1 MADVA
6 TPRGR
11 RSPSSRTSSK
21 ARRSTTQ
28 IGIEAEETRTNPQE
42 EAEEL
47 ALISQAR
54 EAIVAS
60 LMASAVG
67 LFGIG
72 AGITL
77 LTGRSLLFSG
87 GRQVAVGLAAAA
99 LTFGVGRLIGV
110 SLT

>member
-47 ALISQAR
+47 TLIYQAR

-60 LMASAVG
+60 LMAS
-67 LFGIG
+67 
-72 AGITL
+72 
-77 LTGRSLLFSG
+77 
-87 GRQVAVGLAAAA
+87 AVGLAAAA

>member
-28 IGIEAEETRTNPQE
+28 IGIEAEETRTNPLE

-47 ALISQAR
+47 ALIYQAR

-60 LMASAVG
+60 LMAS
-67 LFGIG
+67 
-72 AGITL
+72 
-77 LTGRSLLFSG
+77 
-87 GRQVAVGLAAAA
+87 AVGLAAAA